1 MTEGLVICVGNDFV
15 GDDGV
20 GVAVYERLKQSDLP
34 SGIRVEYLGLGG
46 MDLLEH
52 LQGER
57 ILVVVDSVQL
67 GSPPGTVHQLPWNEI
82 PFLGTRPIS
91 GHGIGIREAVEV
103 AARIY
108 PDKVPA
114 EIYLVG
120 IEGHQ
125 FDQLGTGMSDE
136 VAAAI
141 DHAMDKVFGLLT
153 RFSHEHYAH

>member
-1 MTEGLVICVGNDFV
+1 MTEGLVICVGNDFI

-20 GVAVYERLKQSDLP
+20 GAAVYERLKQLDLP
-34 SGIRVEYLGLGG
+34 SGVRVEYLGLGG
-46 MDLLEH
+46 MDLLEY
-52 LQGER
+52 LPGGQ

-67 GSPPGTVHQLPWNEI
+67 GSPSGTVHQLPWDKI
-82 PFLGTRPIS
+82 PSLGGRPVS

-108 PDKVPA
+108 PEKVPD

-125 FDQLGTGMSDE
+125 FDQLGTGMSDK
-136 VAAAI
+136 VAEAI
-141 DHAMDKVFGLLT
+141 DPAVDRVLDLLNGKKNKI
-153 RFSHEHYAH
+153 